1 MPDLRQSWLVAR
13 INADIV
19 LLYLAG
25 MADHLEAAKDCDLRL
40 VPMQNGDVQVVMPH
54 FDAAPHR
61 PKDEVL
67 ALRQAAWLCATKVLE
82 SEPLK
87 KDPVSR
93 NFDEAEPIEVAI
105 WHAVARRLHPA
116 PPLPKGAQPLRKL
129 AVVRGADDA
138 ALRAVA
144 DFVRRGRHVALT
156 VGQDQTEPVTVLAVD
171 DDAAQGATIQ
181 GLRAANPDLSYATYA
196 PVQTTLS
203 RLWLPDD
210 RDLLPDDI
218 AATGAILRGM
228 ATAGW
233 IAADEE
239 LALIS
244 SPGPVDG
251 QMRVQLCRMKFAV
264 DAAPMQPAVEVV
276 SDLDMG
282 RRIEFAHITIA
293 PKADAAAALAEKVA
307 AKNLRVGYRV
317 ALRPFPEYALDQLD
331 IERLTDEI
339 TERQAMIDEVRAYHA
354 PQMCLLRFNDDQVPA
369 LVDGLRRLPLPML
382 RNAGL
387 LYCAAHAAERAMP
400 AHFLLYDPAK
410 VSLDGR
416 LPEHYWRSQT
426 SDHPISY
433 WLDPHSATALRGDP
447 GEPLIFVPSRQHIS
461 PPVASFGGTLGQ
473 TMRLVLGNL
482 FADAE
487 KMLARAGAKPM
498 FVFSPA
504 EAAWADLG
512 LELLDMQDFQPVSLS
527 LKWLNDH
534 IIVRSPEI
542 ADRADLEAMAEA
554 LYRGDVAKRLAGTAQ
569 NAVERLDH
577 EWQEAIAVINARFD
591 AVTRRLTEDME
602 QVAGRVALSAEFAT
616 AARQRLRFVDDAVRA
631 FERVLSGA
639 AAVESSFVSED
650 HLQRQAQASFTSSL
664 SEALSTSEQLAER
677 ARADIA
683 REIERIERLAQEL
696 EGRR

>member
-13 INADIV
+13 INADTV

-181 GLRAANPDLSYATYA
+181 GLRAANPDLTYATYA

-218 AATGAILRGM
+218 AATGAILSGM

-282 RRIEFAHITIA
+282 RRIEFTHITIA

-487 KMLARAGAKPM
+487 KVLARAGAKPM

-504 EAAWADLG
+504 EATWAELG

-534 IIVRSPEI
+534 IIVRSPEL

-569 NAVERLDH
+569 TAVGRLDQ
-577 EWQEAIAVINARFD
+577 EWQDAIAAINARFE
-591 AVTRRLTEDME
+591 AVTRRLTEDLE

-616 AARQRLRFVDDAVRA
+616 AARHRLRMVDDAVQA
-631 FERVLSGA
+631 FDRVLSGA
-639 AAVESSFVSED
+639 AAVEGSFVSED
-650 HLQRQAQASFTSSL
+650 HLQRQAQATFTSSL

-677 ARADIA
+677 ARSDIA
-683 REIERIERLAQEL
+683 REIERIEQLAQKI